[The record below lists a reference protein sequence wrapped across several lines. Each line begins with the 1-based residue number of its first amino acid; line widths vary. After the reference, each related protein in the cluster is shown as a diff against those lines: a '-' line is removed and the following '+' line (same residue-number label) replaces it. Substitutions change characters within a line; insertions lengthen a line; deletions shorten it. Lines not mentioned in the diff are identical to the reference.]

1 MKKKKIIIITVIFTI
16 IVLIVFGILLTNKTF
31 FKDKYIGMQGQ
42 EIYIPRYSFF
52 KQECC
57 MTVAE
62 FHSIRS
68 EKYLKKQIDKYMS
81 EFEYFED
88 GQTYGYK
95 KGDLF
100 IQNYK
105 VVNKGLYRIIYITY

>member
-1 MKKKKIIIITVIFTI
+1 MKNKKIIILA
-16 IVLIVFGILLTNKTF
+16 IVLTVLMAIVLGNLITNKTF
-31 FKDKYIGMQGQ
+31 FKDKYIGIQGQ
-42 EIYIPRYSFF
+42 EIYIPKYSFF

-62 FHSIRS
+62 FHSLRS

-81 EFEYFED
+81 EFEYFDDEH
-88 GQTYGYK
+88 TYGYK

-100 IQNYK
+100 VQDYK
-105 VVNKGLYRIIYITY
+105 VVNKGLYRVIYITY

>member
-1 MKKKKIIIITVIFTI
+1 MKKKKIIIIVIILTI
-16 IVLIVFGILLTNKTF
+16 LIVIGFSTLLSNKTF
-31 FKDKYIGMQGQ
+31 FKDKYIGMGGQ
-42 EIYIPRYSFF
+42 EIYVPRYSFF

-62 FHSIRS
+62 FHSLRS

-88 GQTYGYK
+88 EHTYGYK

-100 IQNYK
+100 IQNYT

>member
-1 MKKKKIIIITVIFTI
+1 MKNKKIIIITVILVILILI
-16 IVLIVFGILLTNKTF
+16 ILGSLLNNKTF
-31 FKDKYIGMQGQ
+31 FKDKYIGMGGQ
-42 EIYIPRYSFF
+42 EIYVPRYSFF
-52 KQECC
+52 KKECC

-62 FHSIRS
+62 FHSLRS

-81 EFEYFED
+81 EFDYFED
-88 GQTYGYK
+88 NHTYGYK

-100 IQNYK
+100 IQNYT

>member
-1 MKKKKIIIITVIFTI
+1 MKNKKIIIMT
-16 IVLIVFGILLTNKTF
+16 IVLTILILIIFGTLLNNKTF

-42 EIYIPRYSFF
+42 EIYVPRHSFF

-62 FHSIRS
+62 FHSLRS
-68 EKYLKKQIDKYMS
+68 KKYLKRQIDNYMN

-100 IQNYK
+100 IQNYT

>member
-1 MKKKKIIIITVIFTI
+1 MKKKMIIIIT
-16 IVLIVFGILLTNKTF
+16 IVLFILIVLNFGTLLTNKTF

-42 EIYIPRYSFF
+42 EIYVPRYSFF

-62 FHSIRS
+62 FHSLRS
-68 EKYLKKQIDKYMS
+68 ESYLREQINKYMS

-88 GQTYGYK
+88 NHTYGYK

-100 IQNYK
+100 IQNYT